1 VKPRKLKIHVNT
13 PVVRYLGNRQ
23 ILAVPHNS
31 VLYEGLMLMS
41 DDAVPSVSDV
51 LTLGGG
57 CFWCTEA
64 VFKAVRGVLDVQS
77 GYCNGHVAQPTYEQV
92 CTGNTG
98 HNEVVRLTYD
108 PKQVSTR
115 QLLEVF
121 FGTHNPTTLNQ
132 QGNDVGTQY
141 RSGIYVSSQLQ
152 AEVAR
157 QLIGELQQQQV
168 FDRAIVT
175 EVLPL
180 SNYWPAEDYHQ
191 DYFEH
196 HPNQG
201 YCAYVV
207 APKVAKLRQN
217 FKSLLKP

>member
-1 VKPRKLKIHVNT
+1 
-13 PVVRYLGNRQ
+13 
-23 ILAVPHNS
+23 
-31 VLYEGLMLMS
+31 MS
-41 DDAVPSVSDV
+41 DDAVPPVSDV

-77 GYCNGHVAQPTYEQV
+77 GYCNGHVALPTYEQV